1 METYV
6 IVNQKGGVGKTTSTV
21 NFAIGLARQN
31 KKVLAI
37 DLDPQGSLSIA
48 LGIEDPD
55 QLSVS
60 ITTILEKIMEE
71 EDFEPRLGIL
81 SHQEGIDFMPANIEL
96 ASLELSLVSEVS
108 REQILN
114 LYLEKLEDEL
124 QDLYDYIVID
134 CSPNLG
140 LVTYNALT
148 CADQLII
155 PVQAQFL
162 SLKGMEQLF
171 QTIGKVKRKLNKKL
185 EISGIL
191 ITMVNTRTTYN
202 REIVSLLHETYG
214 EQLRIFSQ
222 VIPYSVRAS
231 ESSSQGESIFAYEP
245 KGKIAQAYESL
256 IQEVLQDE

>member
-6 IVNQKGGVGKTTSTV
+6 IVNQKGGVGKTTSAV

-55 QLSVS
+55 RLSVS
-60 ITTILEKIMEE
+60 ITTILEKIMVE

-124 QDLYDYIVID
+124 EDLYDYIVID

-171 QTIGKVKRKLNKKL
+171 QTIGKVKRKLNKQL

-202 REIVSLLHETYG
+202 KEIVSLLHETYG